1 MLIRFKDWKVFA
13 VISAVICCL
22 FAEKGRSQET
32 ERPNIVLIYA
42 DDLGYGDIGCYGA
55 KRIPTPNLDRLA
67 KEGLLF
73 RDAHAP
79 AATCTPSRYSLLTG
93 QYAFRKPGTG
103 VLPGDAAL
111 IIDPGQLTLPL
122 MLKRA
127 GYTTGVVGKWH
138 LGLGSGRPDWNGEI
152 TPGPLEIGF
161 DYAFLIPA
169 TGDRVPCVYV
179 ENHRVVGL
187 DPDDPIQVSYGQKI
201 GDEPTGRE
209 HPELLKYPFS
219 HGHDGTIVNGISR
232 IGFMTGGKSARW
244 VDEDMAD
251 VITQKALAFI
261 ESNKDRRFFLYFATH
276 DIHVPRLPHP
286 RFVGKSQCGLRGD
299 VVVEFDW
306 CVGQIL
312 EALDRLSLSNNTLVI
327 FSSDNG
333 PVVDDGYQDGA
344 VEHLGDHRPA
354 GHFRGGK
361 YSAFEGGTRVP
372 MIIRWPGK
380 VPAGATSSALVCHVD
395 FLASLAALVGQ
406 DLPDGTAGDSFNVLP
421 ALLGQSQAGREEL
434 IEQAGALAL
443 RQGNWKYIP
452 PRKGQAINKN
462 TNTELGVDPAGML
475 FNLEDDP
482 GEQNNLVKMLPEK
495 AKAMAER
502 LEFLR
507 TADRTRP

>member
-406 DLPDGTAGDSFNVLP
+406 NLPDGTAGDSFNVLP
-421 ALLGQSQAGREEL
+421 ALLGQSQTGREEL

-452 PRKGQAINKN
+452 PRKGQAISKN
-462 TNTELGVDPAGML
+462 TNIELGVDPAGML